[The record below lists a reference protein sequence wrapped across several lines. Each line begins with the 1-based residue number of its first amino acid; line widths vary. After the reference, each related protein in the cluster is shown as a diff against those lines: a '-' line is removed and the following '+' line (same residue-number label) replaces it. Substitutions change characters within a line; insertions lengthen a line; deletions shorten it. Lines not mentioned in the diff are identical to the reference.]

1 MADLPPSDQSAQRR
15 AKLAALRELG
25 NPYPNDFRRSAWTA
39 ELVDKYADRDAES
52 LEEEAVHV
60 AKAAA
65 LNGYMREDEAQ
76 IALREAFVTNF
87 EAALGP
93 TSGKLRGQIKH

>member
-1 MADLPPSDQSAQRR
+1 V
-15 AKLAALRELG
+15 G
-25 NPYPNDFRRSAWTA
+25 H
-39 ELVDKYADRDAES
+39 
-52 LEEEAVHV
+52 HV

-76 IALREAFVTNF
+76 SALREAFVTNF